1 MPAHSGFFLE
11 NGHAGAREAL
21 EQAVSRGEANNA
33 SADDRDAPFFKS
45 LGHSL
50 YHKNEMLIVMTAQAT
65 SADVEG
71 VRRRIESLGFR
82 PHIIPGAQRIAIG
95 ITGNSGP
102 VDPAEFQDLP
112 GVAEAIRVSK
122 PYKLVSRETK
132 PEPTV
137 VAVRGVA
144 VGAEEAVFCGGP
156 CSVES
161 REQILESARAV
172 KAAGGQLLRGGAYK
186 PRTSPYAF
194 QGLGEEGLKLLAE
207 ARDAH
212 GLGIVT
218 EALDVETF
226 DLVEEY
232 ADCVQIGA
240 RNMQNFSL
248 LRRAG
253 RSRKPILLKRGI
265 SATLEEFLM
274 AAEYILSEGNYQ
286 VILCERGVR
295 TFADH
300 TRNTLDLSV
309 VPAVQ
314 RLSHLPIIVDPSHG
328 TGRRDHVYPM
338 ALAAVAAGASG
349 LLVEVHPSPDRAV
362 SDGYQ
367 SLYPEQFAE
376 VIRDCRA
383 ITEALARRKLA
394 QNS

>member
-1 MPAHSGFFLE
+1 
-11 NGHAGAREAL
+11 
-21 EQAVSRGEANNA
+21 
-33 SADDRDAPFFKS
+33 
-45 LGHSL
+45 
-50 YHKNEMLIVMTAQAT
+50 
-65 SADVEG
+65 
-71 VRRRIESLGFR
+71 
-82 PHIIPGAQRIAIG
+82 
-95 ITGNSGP
+95 
-102 VDPAEFQDLP
+102 
-112 GVAEAIRVSK
+112 
-122 PYKLVSRETK
+122 
-132 PEPTV
+132 
-137 VAVRGVA
+137 
-144 VGAEEAVFCGGP
+144 
-156 CSVES
+156 VES
-161 REQILESARAV
+161 RDQILESAHAV
-172 KAAGGQLLRGGAYK
+172 KKAGGQLLRGGAYK
-186 PRTSPYAF
+186 PRTSPYSF

-207 ARDAH
+207 ARAAT

-218 EALDVETF
+218 EAIDVETF

-253 RSRKPILLKRGI
+253 RSRLPVLLKRGM

-328 TGRRDHVYPM
+328 TGKRDKVHPM
-338 ALAAVAAGASG
+338 ALASIAAGAAG
-349 LLVEVHPSPDRAV
+349 LLVEVHPAPDRAL
-362 SDGYQ
+362 SDGAQ

-376 VIRDCRA
+376 VVRDCRA
-383 ITEALARRKLA
+383 IAELLAHRRTPEKVRA
-394 QNS
+394 